1 MKNPKSRAGA
11 CAWGT
16 SALRILL
23 LAVTTLGLLTGCPS
37 VPRSGKL
44 ETPTFS
50 TLEIPKPAGGWTTW
64 TSQRPYEVLPT
75 RGRVLRVWFYA
86 PVGSSFAVT
95 LRAPDGVLTPLA
107 QNFNTPEPPETGF
120 FQIVSVNAA
129 LSPPL
134 YTAHIR
140 PPLSLPDQGNF
151 DVLITNKSLRTDVT
165 DSDPLIV
172 PFAQRKIFT
181 VSVQITGNGHVTS
194 NPPGIACGTSAQGR
208 VMSPCSFDFGNGAVV
223 NLNPASNNLN
233 VTKFKRWG
241 GTHCDPKVQVC
252 TFTVNGMGAIST
264 MAIFEDSATAPPLSL
279 CPAAPL
285 LPGRRWIDIP
295 ACATGNIAG
304 HPGITNPAVC
314 DANGYFCCEPGP
326 MGSNAPRC
334 GGSRQIESE
343 PDCRHKAPNGMLI
356 QPGGCYEVD
365 SYP

>member
-1 MKNPKSRAGA
+1 MKNPCTHAGSVFRRAPI
-11 CAWGT
+11 
-16 SALRILL
+16 LRILL
-23 LAVTTLGLLTGCPS
+23 LAVATLGLLTGCPS

-50 TLEIPKPAGGWTTW
+50 TLEIPQASGGWTTW

-86 PVGSSFAVT
+86 PVGSSFGVA
-95 LRAPDGVLTPLA
+95 LRAPNGVLTPLT

-129 LSPPL
+129 LNPPL

-181 VSVQITGNGHVTS
+181 VSVQVMGNGHVTS

-208 VMSPCSFDFGNGAVV
+208 VMSPCSFEFGNGQVV
-223 NLNPASNNLN
+223 SLNPASNDSN
-233 VTKFKRWG
+233 TTRFKAWAG
-241 GTHCDPKVQVC
+241 NCDPGVQVC
-252 TFTVNGMGAIST
+252 TLTVNGMSALG
-264 MAIFEDSATAPPLSL
+264 ATAVFEARTAGPALPS
-279 CPAAPL
+279 CPIAPL

-326 MGSNAPRC
+326 SSVNAPRC
-334 GGSRQIESE
+334 GGAGKIESA
-343 PDCRHKAPNGMLI
+343 PDCRHLAPRGMLI
-356 QPGGCYEVD
+356 QPGGCYELN
-365 SYP
+365 